1 MTQYVHPEFG
11 IFCPAPRL
19 RRWLRVALACLA
31 LAAIGFAM
39 LATGDR
45 PDAESALAVA
55 TADESPAVESSP
67 AASVTPRA
75 SVAGWST
82 FTGTQVGAEKT
93 SCLGETWVYVDG
105 KCVAAKPR
113 KPRMVRVPVY
123 RPAIASI
130 PLGRN
135 LAPIANVG
143 EGGAVAGTA
152 RNRQGEASK
161 PAQAAPADSATA
173 AATEP
178 AERHVTRT
186 VGANSMGTAAGAKSR
201 WTIGR
206 AAATVLA
213 SATIRAA
220 ATARVLSVPT
230 GEAAAP
236 ANAGAGLSL
245 RTPSFPRGSCLRV
258 EGGSFAEVPF
268 YVRRRRYSALRNAH
282 LRETHMPEIY
292 VHAVKGRTLDQKR
305 ALVKD
310 ITDAVVKNFSVPVE
324 AVTVEIVESEP
335 TAKAKGGVLFSEM
348 RR

>member
-75 SVAGWST
+75 SIAGWST

-93 SCLGETWVYVDG
+93 SCVGETWVYVDG

-135 LAPIANVG
+135 LAPIASVG

-178 AERHVTRT
+178 AER
-186 VGANSMGTAAGAKSR
+186 
-201 WTIGR
+201 
-206 AAATVLA
+206 
-213 SATIRAA
+213 
-220 ATARVLSVPT
+220 P
-230 GEAAAP
+230 AAAP
-236 ANAGAGLSL
+236 KRKTARNQNRRREQYGYGGWREVQVDDWA
-245 RTPSFPRGSCLRV
+245 RGGYGSR
-258 EGGSFAEVPF
+258 ERYYSRGGYGQGSFRS
-268 YVRRRRYSALRNAH
+268 YW
-282 LRETHMPEIY
+282 
-292 VHAVKGRTLDQKR
+292 
-305 ALVKD
+305 
-310 ITDAVVKNFSVPVE
+310 
-324 AVTVEIVESEP
+324 
-335 TAKAKGGVLFSEM
+335 
-348 RR
+348 